1 MQILTTRLSI
11 PSLRPNLVPRLRL
24 YQKLNQGLE
33 SGFILVSAPAGYGK
47 STLLS
52 AWLSQVGY
60 PAAWISLDEG
70 DNDPA
75 RFLAYLEAALQK
87 IEPSLT
93 AVLPLAP
100 PAAGASSLAAGA
112 SSPPAMEMLLT
123 SLVNQLSQLARPFW
137 LVLDDYHRIQNQTI
151 HQMMRFLI
159 EHRPL
164 PLHLAIS
171 TRADPPLPLAR
182 LRARSQMTELRLADL
197 RFSQPE
203 IAEFLDRGMGL
214 NLSDADLALLEA
226 STEGWIAGLQMAGL
240 SLQGRKDVSGFIR
253 SFSGENRFVLDF
265 LFEEV
270 FQQQTAGLR
279 NFLLQT
285 SILEQLCASLCDAV
299 TLREDSQAILEK
311 LERNNLFLILLDEQ
325 RNWYRYHHLFR
336 DLLHI
341 RLMQTLPDS
350 TALLHQRASAW
361 YAAAHDLENAITH
374 ALAAPDFE
382 RAARLIEQIVHNL
395 DKPNKQAALTLWLDK
410 LPLET
415 LHAHPWLCVYRAW
428 GYYWIGRRG
437 QEEEWLQ
444 TAEKIMAQT
453 AREAVLAEGAPQTRH
468 IQGYIAAVRSFVALA
483 DEDIP
488 RALEMGQNALRLLPD
503 DDYEMRCE
511 TAVALAGVHWALGD
525 VVRSERAF
533 ALARTAGLKVS
544 PTMAVPSTCYMGIQ
558 QVKQGRLSDAIATF
572 SDGLRLATLPDGY
585 ETPVAGFP
593 HVKLGDIWRER
604 NDLAL
609 AWQHLNRGVAQCHRL
624 AQPDVLADAYVC
636 LGRYQLA
643 VGNLPAAHDA
653 LDKAGQIAQQAKVD
667 PFVLSWL
674 DECRLKIWLA
684 ESDLDAVTLWLQK
697 CGLLPDEPFNYLH
710 DLHHQNLARALVI
723 QGILSPSIPASA
735 PAAPLLARLQ
745 MAAVRAGWVHE
756 EIKILV
762 LQALHAQALGK
773 SAAAR
778 QSLASALVR
787 SAPGGYVRVFI
798 DEGQV
803 IKDLLITSAES
814 WQNEPGDTL
823 AQSGGE
829 LREEQIAGIHRYI
842 ARLIAEFAKPIRQ
855 TEPTTPAPPALADPS
870 RSAPPAPTPPAAM
883 VEPLSA
889 REMEVLRLLAQ
900 GDADKK
906 IAETL
911 IIARETVHKHL
922 KNIYG
927 KLGVH
932 SRTAAIARAR
942 DLGLL

>member
-11 PSLRPNLVPRLRL
+11 PSLRPTLVPRLRL
-24 YQKLNQGLE
+24 YQKLDQGLE
-33 SGFILVSAPAGYGK
+33 SGFVLVSAPAGYGK

-70 DNDPA
+70 DNDPT
-75 RFLAYLEAALQK
+75 RFLAYLEAALEK

-93 AVLPLAP
+93 GVLPFSP
-100 PAAGASSLAAGA
+100 SS
-112 SSPPAMEMLLT
+112 SSPPDIEMLLT
-123 SLVNQLSQLARPFW
+123 SLVNQLSQLDRPFW

-151 HQMMRFLI
+151 HQMVRFLI

-182 LRARSQMTELRLADL
+182 LRARFQMTELRLADL

-240 SLQGRKDVSGFIR
+240 SLQGREDVSSFIR

-270 FQQQTAGLR
+270 FQQQTTDLQ

-299 TLREDSQAILEK
+299 TMREDSQATLDK
-311 LERNNLFLILLDEQ
+311 LERNNLFLVLLDEQ
-325 RNWYRYHHLFR
+325 RKWYRYHHLFR

-350 TALLHQRASAW
+350 WALLHQRASNW

-382 RAARLIEQIVHNL
+382 RAAGLIEQIVHSL

-453 AREAVLAEGAPQTRH
+453 FAEGALQTRH

-488 RALEMGQNALRLLPD
+488 RALEMGQNALQLLPG
-503 DDYEMRCE
+503 DDYGMRCE
-511 TAVALAGVHWALGD
+511 TAIALAAVHWALGD

-533 ALARTAGLKVS
+533 AMARVAGLKVS

-572 SDGLRLATLPDGY
+572 EDGLRLATLPDGY

-593 HVKLGDIWRER
+593 HVKLGDMWRER

-624 AQPDVLADAYVC
+624 GQPDVLADAYVC

-653 LDKAGQIAQQAKVD
+653 LDKAGQIAQQAKAD

-684 ESDLDAVTLWLQK
+684 EGDLDAVMLWLQK
-697 CGLLPDEPFNYLH
+697 CGLLPDEPFSYLH

-735 PAAPLLARLQ
+735 HVAPLLSRLQ
-745 MAAVRAGWVHE
+745 MAAVKAGWVHE

-762 LQALHAQALGK
+762 LQAVHAQALGK

-798 DEGQV
+798 DEGQ
-803 IKDLLITSAES
+803 IIREMLATWDELWRS
-814 WQNEPGDTL
+814 EPRDAL
-823 AQSGGE
+823 AQWGIE
-829 LREEQIAGIHRYI
+829 LSEEQIAGIHRYI
-842 ARLIAEFAKPIRQ
+842 ARLISEYAKPTHRA
-855 TEPTTPAPPALADPS
+855 EPAAPALADRTAGAQS
-870 RSAPPAPTPPAAM
+870 GHSPPAAM

-900 GDADKK
+900 GYADKK
-906 IAETL
+906 IAGTL
-911 IIARETVHKHL
+911 TIARETVHKHL

-942 DLGLL
+942 ELGLL